1 MRWFLLRLTPFFIFV
16 LFTSIPFSKV
26 VATSYL
32 VDEYGRIIAVGA
44 DGAVL
49 GEEFSGL
56 MPGSGDGGQ
65 PSGDNRPQQ
74 QDTQPQQMMQQQIQ
88 QFQGRPSM
96 MGKPAGSSAEMQKK
110 AQEMMRIGVQNGEL
124 RVQTL
129 QERAENEFK
138 PPEKDVDSIRVRESA
153 EKREVEIQASGNEL
167 EIKQQNIRARTR
179 FPLSVNDKNELIV
192 TTPNGTKTV
201 TVLPEEAVK
210 EAMRRGVMTSF
221 GAVGQTGG
229 TGSGSAGQGQTGSAA
244 TDEQEVELTQ
254 ENGKLEY
261 KVNGVKEA
269 KLFGFFPVSSQVETR
284 ISAETGAVT
293 SVSQPWYFSNFGF
306 LFR

>member
-1 MRWFLLRLTPFFIFV
+1 MRWFLLRLTPLFIFV

-32 VDEYGRIIAVGA
+32 IDEYGRIIAVGA
-44 DGAVL
+44 DGQVL
-49 GEEFSGL
+49 GEEFSGS

-65 PSGDNRPQQ
+65 LSGDNRPQQ

-88 QFQGRPSM
+88 QFQGRPLM
-96 MGKPAGSSAEMQKK
+96 TGSGSGMQKK

-129 QERAENEFK
+129 QGGAENEFK

-229 TGSGSAGQGQTGSAA
+229 TGSGSAGQGQTGTAA
-244 TDEQEVELTQ
+244 TDKQEIELTQ

-293 SVSQPWYFSNFGF
+293 SVSQPWFFSNFGF

>member
-1 MRWFLLRLTPFFIFV
+1 MRWFLLRLTPLFIFV

-32 VDEYGRIIAVGA
+32 IDEYGRIVLVGA

-49 GEEFSGL
+49 GEEFSGS

-65 PSGDNRPQQ
+65 LSGDNRPQQ

-88 QFQGRPSM
+88 QFQGRPLM
-96 MGKPAGSSAEMQKK
+96 TGSGSGMQKK

-124 RVQTL
+124 RVQRL
-129 QERAENEFK
+129 QGEAENEFK

-153 EKREVEIQASGNEL
+153 EKREVEIQARGNEL

-179 FPLSVNDKNELIV
+179 FPLSVNDKNELVV

-221 GAVGQTGG
+221 GGVGQTGG
-229 TGSGSAGQGQTGSAA
+229 TGQTGTAA
-244 TDEQEVELTQ
+244 TDKQEVELTQ

-269 KLFGFFPVSSQVETR
+269 KLFGFFPVSSSVETHV
-284 ISAETGAVT
+284 SAETGAVT

>member
-1 MRWFLLRLTPFFIFV
+1 MRWFLLRLTPLFIFV

-32 VDEYGRIIAVGA
+32 IDEYGRIVLVGA

-49 GEEFSGL
+49 GEEFSGS

-65 PSGDNRPQQ
+65 LSGDNRPQQ

-88 QFQGRPSM
+88 QFQGRPLM
-96 MGKPAGSSAEMQKK
+96 TGSGSGMQKK

-124 RVQTL
+124 RVQRL
-129 QERAENEFK
+129 QGAAENEFK

-153 EKREVEIQASGNEL
+153 EKREVEIQARGNEL

-179 FPLSVNDKNELIV
+179 FPLSVNDKNELVV

-221 GAVGQTGG
+221 GGVGQTGG
-229 TGSGSAGQGQTGSAA
+229 TGQTGTAA
-244 TDEQEVELTQ
+244 TDKQEVELTQ

-269 KLFGFFPVSSQVETR
+269 KLFGFFPVSSSVETHV
-284 ISAETGAVT
+284 SAETGAVT